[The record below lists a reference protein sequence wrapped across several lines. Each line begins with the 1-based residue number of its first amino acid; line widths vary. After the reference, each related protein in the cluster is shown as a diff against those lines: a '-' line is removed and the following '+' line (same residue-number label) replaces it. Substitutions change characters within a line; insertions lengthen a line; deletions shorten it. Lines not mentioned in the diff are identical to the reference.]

1 MLENAAVPA
10 VADRVNATADQV
22 EPDRLRDVDELGF
35 ELVRFVRLLG
45 KAKSRFAGHKSGV
58 ESAAYALLV
67 HLVGDG
73 PQRLTAL
80 ADAVHSDAST
90 VSRQIGSLV
99 RHGLVERRADPQ
111 DGRACLLAATEDG
124 EQLFRQLRCQ
134 RTAVVAEIL
143 AEWSRADIRL
153 LVNLL
158 DRLNSSMETF
168 EPVPAGETGGRF
180 GTEGRN

>member
-1 MLENAAVPA
+1 MLENPAVPA
-10 VADRVNATADQV
+10 TAGRTVEPERLQDADQ
-22 EPDRLRDVDELGF
+22 LGL
-35 ELVRFVRLLG
+35 ELVRFVRLLS
-45 KAKSRFAGHKSGV
+45 KAKSHFQGPKRPGI

-111 DGRACLLAATEDG
+111 DGRACLLAATDDG
-124 EQLFRQLRCQ
+124 QHLFKELRCH
-134 RTAVVAEIL
+134 RTEIVAQIL
-143 AEWSRADIRL
+143 AEWSRTDVRL

-168 EPVPAGETGGRF
+168 EPVTAGITGEGF